1 MNFKIVSDSSSNILE
16 WSQKDYCTVP
26 LKIILGED
34 EYVDNKD
41 LDVANMVEA
50 MSRSKAKCSTSC
62 PNVFDWLDAF
72 GDAKEI
78 FAITITS
85 HLSGSYSSA
94 LQAKEEYIKN
104 NPNAKVYVI
113 DSLSTGPEMQLIIE
127 KLFELDE
134 NGATFEEAVETIKKY
149 CQTTELLFSL
159 ESLRNLA
166 KNGRVSPAV
175 AKIAGVLGIRV
186 VGKAENGELYPLHKC
201 RGEKK
206 AIETISEEILNL
218 GFKGGKI
225 RISHCQNIGAAE
237 KIAENIKS
245 KFPNCDIKIGECT
258 ALCSFYAEKGGL
270 LIGLE
275 TEK

>member
-1 MNFKIVSDSSSNILE
+1 MSFKIVSDSSSNLLE
-16 WSQKDYCTVP
+16 LPVLDYCTVP
-26 LKIILGED
+26 LKIILGEK

-41 LDVANMVEA
+41 LDVTAMVEE

-62 PNVFDWLDAF
+62 PNMFDWLEAF

-78 FAITITS
+78 FATTITS
-85 HLSGSYSSA
+85 HLSGSYSAA
-94 LQAKEEYIKN
+94 LQASEEYVKN
-104 NPNAKVYVI
+104 NPDAKVFVI

-127 KLFELDE
+127 KLIELSE
-134 NGATFEEAVETIKKY
+134 SGKSFEEAVETIREYCKK
-149 CQTTELLFSL
+149 TELLFSL

-186 VGKAENGELYPLHKC
+186 VGKADEGVLNPLHKC

-206 AIETISEEILNL
+206 AMETITEEIVNM
-218 GFKGGKI
+218 GFNGGKL
-225 RISHCQNIGAAE
+225 RIAHCQNKEAAK
-237 KIAENIKS
+237 KITDNIKT
-245 KFPNCDIKIGECT
+245 KFPNCDISVGECT

-270 LIGLE
+270 LIGFE
-275 TEK
+275 TDK